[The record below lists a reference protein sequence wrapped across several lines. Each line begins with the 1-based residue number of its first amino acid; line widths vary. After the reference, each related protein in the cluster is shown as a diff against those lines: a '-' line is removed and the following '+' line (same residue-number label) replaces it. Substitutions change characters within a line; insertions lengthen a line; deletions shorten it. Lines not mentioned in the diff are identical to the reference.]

1 MSQKQKIDTSSSQR
15 EGSGVFFLT
24 SFLPEHTASPN
35 NIQFQELAI
44 LPGGEILY
52 NTDRIDPV
60 AQADGP
66 GNEIKEL
73 KTTKESRERSV
84 FTTGAGK
91 TALDYS
97 KWRSGEFTHFFPNLA
112 SSNNIQFQELA
123 ILPRGEILYNTDR
136 INPVAQAD
144 GPGNEIK
151 ELETTKESR
160 ERDGS
165 EIRGYD
171 FFLSLTRSVFT
182 TGAGKT
188 LNYSFNYNNR

>member
-24 SFLPEHTASPN
+24 SFLPEHTASP
-35 NIQFQELAI
+35 
-44 LPGGEILY
+44 
-52 NTDRIDPV
+52 
-60 AQADGP
+60 
-66 GNEIKEL
+66 
-73 KTTKESRERSV
+73 
-84 FTTGAGK
+84 
-91 TALDYS
+91 
-97 KWRSGEFTHFFPNLA
+97 
-112 SSNNIQFQELA
+112 NNIQFQELA

>member
-15 EGSGVFFLT
+15 EGSGVFIT
-24 SFLPEHTASPN
+24 QFLPNNPASSN

-66 GNEIKEL
+66 GN
-73 KTTKESRERSV
+73 
-84 FTTGAGK
+84 
-91 TALDYS
+91 
-97 KWRSGEFTHFFPNLA
+97 
-112 SSNNIQFQELA
+112 Q
-123 ILPRGEILYNTDR
+123 
-136 INPVAQAD
+136 
-144 GPGNEIK
+144 IK

>member
-15 EGSGVFFLT
+15 EGSGVFIT
-24 SFLPEHTASPN
+24 QFLPNNPASLN
-35 NIQFQELAI
+35 NIRFQELAI

-66 GNEIKEL
+66 GNK
-73 KTTKESRERSV
+73 
-84 FTTGAGK
+84 
-91 TALDYS
+91 
-97 KWRSGEFTHFFPNLA
+97 
-112 SSNNIQFQELA
+112 
-123 ILPRGEILYNTDR
+123 
-136 INPVAQAD
+136 
-144 GPGNEIK
+144 IK

-160 ERDGS
+160 ERDES

-182 TGAGKT
+182 IASGAILRFRANYYNYAKNIFEDVKEGK
-188 LNYSFNYNNR
+188 

>member
-1 MSQKQKIDTSSSQR
+1 MVFSYHILTNKPASTSQR
-15 EGSGVFFLT
+15 GRSGVFFLT

-73 KTTKESRERSV
+73 
-84 FTTGAGK
+84 
-91 TALDYS
+91 
-97 KWRSGEFTHFFPNLA
+97 
-112 SSNNIQFQELA
+112 
-123 ILPRGEILYNTDR
+123 
-136 INPVAQAD
+136 
-144 GPGNEIK
+144 
-151 ELETTKESR
+151 ETTKESR
-160 ERDGS
+160 ERDES

-188 LNYSFNYNNR
+188 AFDYSFNYNNR

>member
-15 EGSGVFFLT
+15 EESGVFIT
-24 SFLPEHTASPN
+24 QFLPNNPASPN

-73 KTTKESRERSV
+73 
-84 FTTGAGK
+84 
-91 TALDYS
+91 
-97 KWRSGEFTHFFPNLA
+97 
-112 SSNNIQFQELA
+112 
-123 ILPRGEILYNTDR
+123 
-136 INPVAQAD
+136 
-144 GPGNEIK
+144 
-151 ELETTKESR
+151 ETTKESR
-160 ERDGS
+160 ERDES

-188 LNYSFNYNNR
+188 AFDYSFNYNNR